1 LSQTVNKATPVITWS
16 NPADIAYPTALSGTQ
31 LNATANVPG
40 SFAYTPASG
49 TVLNAGAN
57 QTLTANF
64 TPTDTAN
71 YNNNS
76 KTVSINV
83 NKADQTITGFGAIA
97 DKTYGDAD
105 FKVSATGG
113 GSGNPVTFTA
123 TGECSVSQVAGD
135 WMVHITGAGSCT
147 VTAHQAGNSNY
158 NAAPDVP
165 QSFNIAKA
173 DATINVQGYTGVYD
187 GDPHGAT
194 GSATGV
200 GGANLNSQLNLGD
213 SFTNV
218 PGGTAHW
225 TFDGGTT
232 YNDAEGNVAITI
244 NKADAVINVQGFDGT
259 YDGDP
264 HGATTAT
271 ATGADGSNLSS
282 LLHVSGSFTNVPGGT
297 GNWTFDGDNNHKDAS
312 GTFEVK
318 IAKAN
323 ATINVNGYSGVY
335 DGQAHGASG
344 TATGVKGESLT
355 SLLDLGGSFTNV
367 PGGTANWNFAGN
379 GNYNSKTGSVA
390 ITINKATPTIEWDNP
405 AAIDH
410 GTALSNTQLNAIV
423 KGVDNSVLAGNSVYT
438 PAAGTVLP
446 AGTHTLKVAF
456 TPNDTGNY
464 NGASKEVQITV
475 SAYNFGNGFFQ
486 PVDNRMAN
494 GVKGGSTVPMKF
506 EVFQSLSGNELKS
519 TSAIKTWTTSKVN
532 CTTMASLGEDA
543 IEQYVTGGTSLR
555 WDTTG
560 DFFILNWQAP
570 KAPVGTCYTVNVFA
584 NDGSANPATTL
595 TAFFRIR

>member
-1 LSQTVNKATPVITWS
+1 MAGSPHSITAEYSGVSSGSPQFQASTSDALSQTVNKATPVITWS

-64 TPTDTAN
+64 TPTDTAK

-173 DATINVQGYTGVYD
+173 
-187 GDPHGAT
+187 
-194 GSATGV
+194 
-200 GGANLNSQLNLGD
+200 
-213 SFTNV
+213 
-218 PGGTAHW
+218 
-225 TFDGGTT
+225 
-232 YNDAEGNVAITI
+232 
-244 NKADAVINVQGFDGT
+244 
-259 YDGDP
+259 
-264 HGATTAT
+264 
-271 ATGADGSNLSS
+271 
-282 LLHVSGSFTNVPGGT
+282 
-297 GNWTFDGDNNHKDAS
+297 
-312 GTFEVK
+312 
-318 IAKAN
+318 N

-355 SLLDLGGSFTNV
+355 SLLDLGGSLTNV

-475 SAYNFGNGFFQ
+475 SVYNFGNGFFQ